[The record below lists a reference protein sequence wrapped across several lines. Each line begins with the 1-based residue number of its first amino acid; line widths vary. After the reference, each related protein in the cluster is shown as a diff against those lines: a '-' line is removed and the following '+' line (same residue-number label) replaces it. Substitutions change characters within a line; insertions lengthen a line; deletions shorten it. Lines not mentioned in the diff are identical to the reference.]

1 MRVPETSHHTSKN
14 TPQPLMVRA
23 KGCVCGVL
31 TRLAGDAS
39 WSAHPSVIGKV
50 KLMLKDRTSRQPG
63 RRPRQGIG
71 PRRNPSPHSSHS
83 FEAHFAD
90 SAGLG
95 PQRLTCERARYF
107 GITSEVSD
115 AQVVVGTVEER
126 RETITA

>member
-14 TPQPLMVRA
+14 TPQPLMIRA
-23 KGCVCGVL
+23 KGRVCGVL

-39 WSAHPSVIGKV
+39 WSAHPSLIGNV
-50 KLMLKDRTSRQPG
+50 NLRLKDSTSRSQTDDRG
-63 RRPRQGIG
+63 RESA
-71 PRRNPSPHSSHS
+71 RRNPSPHSSHS
-83 FEAHFAD
+83 FEAHLAD

-126 RETITA
+126 REAVAA